1 MNKKTFYILS
11 TGFYI
16 AILIIFEIV
25 MYTCVGEDVLSQKG
39 FLRNL
44 WIFFPLILLP
54 LTLLRDFIIKKMN
67 DNEKKK

>member
-25 MYTCVGEDVLSQKG
+25 MYTCVGEDVLLQKG

-44 WIFFPLILLP
+44 WISFPTILLP
-54 LTLLRDFIIKKMN
+54 LIFLRDFIIKKMN